1 MIKVIANNFDN
12 WIDVFFNGQ
21 LVDNFKTR
29 AMALQVADQLQT
41 IEKVKGRNVPIIVK
55 LKD

>member
-29 AMALQVADQLQT
+29 AMAIQVANQLQT
-41 IEKVKGRNVPIIVK
+41 IEKAKGRHIPIRVR